1 MVQYK
6 IDGSSE
12 LRTIDVTEDC
22 TDKELCD
29 LILKSLFGDSPPT
42 CDLMV
47 HERGD
52 VVLLTRVYAKKF
64 NAIPKFEVAKPKRR
78 RKRWVSR
85 SPPRRRWVSRS
96 PERNRRY

>member
-12 LRTIDVTEDC
+12 LRTIDVPDNC
-22 TDKELCD
+22 TDKALCD

-47 HERGD
+47 RERGD
-52 VVLLTRVYAKKF
+52 VVLLSRVYAKKF
-64 NAIPKFEVAKPKRR
+64 NAIPKFEVKPKRR

-85 SPPRRRWVSRS
+85 SPPRKRWVSRS